1 MQDIALSGLTRH
13 FGAVPAVDGV
23 TLSVPGGAFFA
34 LVGPSGCG
42 KTTLL
47 RLIAG
52 LEAPDGGT
60 IRLAGRLVAGG
71 PRFIP
76 AEERGLGMVFQSY
89 ALWPH
94 MTVGQNVAFGLA
106 LRSMPRAARAARVA
120 EALALVGLADMEDRL
135 PHRLSGGQR
144 QRVALARSLA
154 LRPGLILLDEP
165 LANLDAHL
173 RQTMLSEFRRI
184 HREAGTT
191 FVFVTHD
198 QNEAMAL
205 ADRVAVMDRG
215 RIEQV
220 APPQDL
226 FARPATPM
234 VARFVGGGRTVPVDV
249 LGRTPAG
256 CTLRLQDR
264 LLEVPGA
271 AATGPGW
278 LCLRARD
285 LTPAPARDAQ
295 RLSARV
301 VDQRFEAGDYVLSL
315 ALDRVEGVTLETT
328 SPTPATLGAT
338 LDVGLRG
345 GWVLPRAA

>member
-1 MQDIALSGLTRH
+1 MVDIELDKLTRK
-13 FGAVPAVDGV
+13 FGETRAVDDL
-23 TLSVPGGAFFA
+23 TLRVPGGAFFA
-34 LVGPSGCG
+34 MVGPSGCG

-52 LEAPDGGT
+52 LDRPDSGL
-60 IRLAGRLVAGG
+60 IRLGKSIVADG
-71 PRFIP
+71 PRMVP
-76 AEERGLGMVFQSY
+76 PEDRNLGMVFQSY

-106 LRSMPRAARAARVA
+106 LHGMSRAAQRTRVT
-120 EALALVGLADMEDRL
+120 EVLALVGLSDFADRL

-173 RQTMLSEFRRI
+173 RQTMLAEFRRI

-205 ADRVAVMDRG
+205 ADLVAVMDGG
-215 RIEQV
+215 RIEQA
-220 APPQDL
+220 APPQEL
-226 FARPATPM
+226 FSRPATPM
-234 VARFVGGGRTVPVDV
+234 VARFVGAGFTVPVEV
-249 LGRTPAG
+249 LGRTPKG
-256 CTLRLQDR
+256 CAFSLQER
-264 LLEVPGA
+264 VLEAPGSA
-271 AATGPGW
+271 VQGPGW

-285 LTPAPARDAQ
+285 LMTDAGDGAAS
-295 RLSARV
+295 LSARV
-301 VDQRFEAGDYVLSL
+301 VDQRFEGGDYMLSL
-315 ALDRVEGVTLETT
+315 ALDRVEGVTLETA
-328 SPTPATLGAT
+328 SPAPAELGARME
-338 LDVGLRG
+338 LGLRG